1 LGSGRLTVVVLA
13 ALVLAGLGVWA
24 PAGELSTEPPPGE
37 RGEARDA
44 GRDSGYEPAR
54 TSSRPDRDQAGR
66 AIAELRE
73 VVEAPPGYTRQAT
86 VRLGESAR
94 GRPIR
99 ANAMNGFD
107 RRPLILVVG
116 CIHGDECAAS
126 PVVRT
131 IGGCPPLGDGIVIIP
146 NLNPDGRSLRT
157 RTNARG
163 VDLNRNF
170 ASGWRPAGAP
180 GDEEHSGTRPFS
192 EPETRIARRLID
204 ELRPDITIWFH
215 QQGEAMVRAW
225 GESAVAGRLYA
236 RLAGMPFHRLPW
248 LPGSAPNWQ
257 NARYPDASSFV
268 VELPLG
274 TTTTEASAQI
284 GAILKL
290 ALKLGRDE

>member
-1 LGSGRLTVVVLA
+1 MGSGRLTVVVVA
-13 ALVLAGLGVWA
+13 ALVLAALGVWA
-24 PAGELSTEPPPGE
+24 PADEVSTERQPSE
-37 RGEARDA
+37 RGNARYT
-44 GRDSGYEPAR
+44 GYEPGGW
-54 TSSRPDRDQAGR
+54 TSSRPDGDRTGE
-66 AIAELRE
+66 AIAELRR
-73 VVEAPPGYTRQAT
+73 VVEAPPGYSRHTT

-99 ANAMNGFD
+99 ADAMNGLD
-107 RRPLILVVG
+107 RKPLILVVG

-131 IGGCPPLGDGIVIIP
+131 IGGCPPLGGGIVIVP

-170 ASGWRPAGAP
+170 ASGWRPATAP
-180 GDEEHSGTRPFS
+180 GDREHSGSRPFS

-204 ELRPDITIWFH
+204 DLRPDVTIWFH
-215 QQGEAMVRAW
+215 QQGEAMVRSW
-225 GESAVAGRLYA
+225 GGSIPTARLYA

-257 NARYPDASSFV
+257 NARYPGTSSFV

-274 TTTTEASAQI
+274 VSTDAASVHI

-290 ALKLGRDE
+290 AEKLGSGE